1 VIIDPTRIRLYR
13 RRWNMMDGTPNKGKL
28 DQEYVWIAHLG
39 DSTTDEFSQ
48 AHKNLVAGATTPTR
62 AVEALMSLVD
72 AHNERVRHSL

>member
-1 VIIDPTRIRLYR
+1 
-13 RRWNMMDGTPNKGKL
+13 MDGTPNKAKL

-39 DSTTDEFSQ
+39 ENTVDEFSM
-48 AHKNLVAGATTPTR
+48 AHKKLVAGAVTPTL